1 MSRKFLIAIGVSVL
15 ALTSCGLGS
24 SSSDGSYSYSGGGV
38 AEPGAVGAPD
48 YNEDGSKVESGS
60 AIATPAIIRTG
71 DMSLETKDLDKT
83 FAAVQDLV
91 KAAGGSIDN
100 SNTYRDNY
108 YDFTGASITARV
120 PAEKL
125 DEVIDEISTLGDRTS
140 LSLNTTDVTLTKV
153 DLEARIASLQAS
165 VTRLQEL
172 MAQATTTAD
181 LLAAETALA
190 QRQGELDSLQSQLEY
205 LESQVAMSTL
215 TINLSEPQNSITS
228 GLRGFSKTLIES
240 ARRFVSGFEEVVI
253 FIGAFLPW
261 VIVVGGIGLGG
272 RAARRTWTNRKPRS

>member
-1 MSRKFLIAIGVSVL
+1 M
-15 ALTSCGLGS
+15 
-24 SSSDGSYSYSGGGV
+24 
-38 AEPGAVGAPD
+38 
-48 YNEDGSKVESGS
+48 
-60 AIATPAIIRTG
+60 
-71 DMSLETKDLDKT
+71 
-83 FAAVQDLV
+83 
-91 KAAGGSIDN
+91 
-100 SNTYRDNY
+100 
-108 YDFTGASITARV
+108 
-120 PAEKL
+120 
-125 DEVIDEISTLGDRTS
+125 IDEISTLGDRTS

-261 VIVVGGIGLGG
+261 VIVLGGIGLGG